1 MIEPESQSAP
11 PTPSDASVTPGEQGD
26 LVAAGAPFL
35 DSPGYRD
42 SLQQQQQSPLYEQDG
57 RGVTRA
63 SSFADGAPLGLGL
76 GLGVSQTSQRDMRT
90 ESKEPANSV
99 GG

>member
-11 PTPSDASVTPGEQGD
+11 PTPSDASVTPGEQDD

-42 SLQQQQQSPLYEQDG
+42 GLQQQQSPLYEQDG
-57 RGVTRA
+57 RGGARA
-63 SSFADGAPLGLGL
+63 SSFSDGVPLGLGL
-76 GLGVSQTSQRDMRT
+76 GLGVSKPLQRDTRT
-90 ESKEPANSV
+90 ESSEPANGV